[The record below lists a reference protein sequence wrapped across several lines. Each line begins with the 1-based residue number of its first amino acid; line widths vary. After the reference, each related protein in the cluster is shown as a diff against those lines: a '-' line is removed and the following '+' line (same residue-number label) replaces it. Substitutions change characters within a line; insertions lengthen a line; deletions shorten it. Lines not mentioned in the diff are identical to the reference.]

1 MNDNS
6 AYHNDQIVACLR
18 ALRETVDKL
27 QELLGAPLE
36 DTMER
41 FYRRRRDLLT
51 RLYATGGLDQKG
63 LFALLDEHE
72 TPHQWIGQQVKSG
85 FIEKFPRPSGKDL
98 YVATHKAVEDLNL
111 QEEASAL
118 VSASDETFTTD
129 WDSPEDTAY
138 DRL

>member
-1 MNDNS
+1 MTNNS
-6 AYHNDQIVACLR
+6 NHNDQIIACLR
-18 ALRETVDKL
+18 TLRETIDKL
-27 QELLGAPLE
+27 QELLGSPME

-41 FYRRRRDLLT
+41 MYRRRRELLT

-63 LFALLDEHE
+63 LFGLLDEHE

-85 FIEKFPRPSGKDL
+85 YIEKFPRPTGKDL

-118 VSASDETFTTD
+118 ISATDESFTTD
-129 WDSPEDTAY
+129 WDSPEDAAY

>member
-1 MNDNS
+1 MTTNNS
-6 AYHNDQIVACLR
+6 HNNDQIIACLR
-18 ALRETVDKL
+18 NLRETIDKL
-27 QELLGAPLE
+27 QELLGAPAE

-41 FYRRRRDLLT
+41 LYRRRRELLT
-51 RLYATGGLDQKG
+51 RLYASGGLDQRG

-85 FIEKFPRPSGKDL
+85 YVEKFPRPNGKDL

-129 WDSPEDTAY
+129 WDSAEDAAY
-138 DRL
+138 DRI

>member
-1 MNDNS
+1 MTNNS
-6 AYHNDQIVACLR
+6 NHNDQIIASLR
-18 ALRETVDKL
+18 TLRETIDKL
-27 QELLGAPLE
+27 QELLGSPME

-41 FYRRRRDLLT
+41 MYRRRRELLT

-63 LFALLDEHE
+63 LFGLLDEHE

-85 FIEKFPRPSGKDL
+85 YIEKFPRPTGKDL

-118 VSASDETFTTD
+118 ISATDESFTTD
-129 WDSPEDTAY
+129 WDSPEDAAY